1 MITINQRD
9 TLPWHPGMTVAE
21 VLDAMSYTFPHIVV
35 SIDGVVVRHDAYAE
49 TPVPDDADVRMIHL
63 MAGG

>member
-1 MITINQRD
+1 
-9 TLPWHPGMTVAE
+9 
-21 VLDAMSYTFPHIVV
+21 MSYTFPHIVV